1 LQTASPTST
10 LFSRLSIVAPADDP
24 EIPGGELFEA
34 RQSPPFRA
42 DHVGSLLRPRR
53 VLDARERAARKE
65 IGAGELRSIEDE
77 AIREVVKK
85 QEAIGLH
92 SVTDGEFRRTSFHL
106 DFLQKLRG
114 VVVSGA
120 MATRFHRKDCELDA
134 RPPRISVQGK
144 LQHVEDIQSDDFTY
158 LASVASVTPKVTI
171 PSPTMVLRSGR
182 EAIDAGAYPDLEQ
195 CLDDLAQCYRDEI
208 AALYARG
215 CRYLQLDDTNLA
227 YLCDP
232 QLRMQA
238 HDRGQNPQELPHA
251 YAALINAVIDGRPS
265 DLMVAIHLCRGN
277 FKSAWV
283 GEGGYEPVAD
293 VLFNELN
300 VDAYFL
306 EYDDE
311 RSGDFAPL
319 RFVPPGKTVVLGL
332 VSSKMAALEPQRDLA
347 HRIDDASRYVP
358 LDQLCLSPQCG
369 FASTVH
375 GSNTISEG
383 DQWAKLELVVNTSRL
398 VWSGV
403 EV

>member
-1 LQTASPTST
+1 LHEP
-10 LFSRLSIVAPADDP
+10 RL
-24 EIPGGELFEA
+24 
-34 RQSPPFRA
+34 SPPFRA

-65 IGAGELRSIEDE
+65 IGASELRAIEDD

-92 SVTDGEFRRTSFHL
+92 SVTDGEFRRTSFHV
-106 DFLQKLRG
+106 DFLQKLQG
-114 VVVSGA
+114 VAISGGLT
-120 MATRFHRKDCELDA
+120 MPFHRKDGDLDA

-144 LQHVEDIQSDDFTY
+144 LKHVEDIQSDDFTF
-158 LASVASVTPKVTI
+158 LDSVASVTPKVTI

-182 EAIDAGAYPDLEQ
+182 EAIDADAYPEMEQ
-195 CLDDLAQCYRDEI
+195 CLADLAQCYRQEI

-215 CRYLQLDDTNLA
+215 CRYIQLDDTNLA

-232 QLRMQA
+232 QLRRQA
-238 HDRGQNPQELPHA
+238 QERGQDPQKLPHA
-251 YAALINAVIDGRPS
+251 YAALINSVIVGRPS
-265 DLMVAIHLCRGN
+265 DLQIAIHLCRGN

-283 GEGGYEPVAD
+283 SEGGYEPVAD
-293 VLFNELN
+293 VLFNELH

-319 RFVPPGKTVVLGL
+319 RFVPKGKSVVLGL
-332 VSSKMAALEPQRDLA
+332 ISSKMAALEPQRDLA
-347 HRIDDASRYVP
+347 HRIEDASRYVP

-369 FASTVH
+369 FASTVY